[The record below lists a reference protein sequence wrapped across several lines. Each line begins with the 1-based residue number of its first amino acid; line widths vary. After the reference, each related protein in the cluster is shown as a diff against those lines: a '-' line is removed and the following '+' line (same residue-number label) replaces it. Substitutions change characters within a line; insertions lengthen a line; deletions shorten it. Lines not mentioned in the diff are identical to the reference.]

1 MDSQRVTNQ
10 LFFSAF
16 SEATVLRPVIKRPWG
31 VVVVCYIGLG
41 VRISLEPRMEQEDM
55 TSACT
60 GLPFNPMYVGL
71 RINVLGFIYNL
82 TQTNHVGFLLFFPRA
97 RSSQSAYNWVLTSCQ
112 PYN

>member
-1 MDSQRVTNQ
+1 
-10 LFFSAF
+10 
-16 SEATVLRPVIKRPWG
+16 
-31 VVVVCYIGLG
+31 
-41 VRISLEPRMEQEDM
+41 MEQEDM